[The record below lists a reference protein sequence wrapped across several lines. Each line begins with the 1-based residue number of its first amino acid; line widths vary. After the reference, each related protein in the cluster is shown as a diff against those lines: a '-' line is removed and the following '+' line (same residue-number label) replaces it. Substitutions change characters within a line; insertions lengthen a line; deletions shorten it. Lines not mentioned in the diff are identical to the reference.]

1 MKRSRFDQLVEDALA
16 DLPARYRALVNNLAI
31 IVQDY
36 PDERRPRRQQP
47 AGSELLL
54 GEFHGIPR
62 TEKSVFEPGPP
73 DRIFLYRKN
82 IEAIC
87 ANDDEIRE
95 QIQLTLLHE
104 LGHYFGLAEDELEH
118 L

>member
-1 MKRSRFDQLVEDALA
+1 MKRSGFDQLVEDALA
-16 DLPARYRALVNNLAI
+16 ELPARYRALIHNLAI

-36 PDERRPRRQQP
+36 PEEGRPGRQQP

-82 IEAIC
+82 IEAIS
-87 ANDDEIRE
+87 ANDDEVRE
-95 QIQLTLLHE
+95 QIRLTLLHE
-104 LGHYFGLAEDELEH
+104 LGHYFGLAEDELKH